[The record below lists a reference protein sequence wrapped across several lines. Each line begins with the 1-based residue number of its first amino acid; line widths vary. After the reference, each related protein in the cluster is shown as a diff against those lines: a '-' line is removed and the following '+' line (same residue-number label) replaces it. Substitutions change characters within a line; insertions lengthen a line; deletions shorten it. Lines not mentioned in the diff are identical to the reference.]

1 VDHLQE
7 EGFAVTSKDV
17 SQAQLIAV
25 KNKHGVPK
33 RLQACHTGLID
44 NYVIEG
50 HVPGRVITRL
60 LRERPDMVGL
70 AVPGMPIGSPGME
83 GPNPK
88 PYEVFS
94 FDRDG
99 RIQVYER
106 INPSQ

>member
-1 VDHLQE
+1 MDHLQE
-7 EGFAVTSKDV
+7 TDFAVSSKDV
-17 SQAQLIAV
+17 SQTQLTAV

-33 RLQACHTGLID
+33 RLQACHTAFID

-50 HVPGRVITRL
+50 HVPGRVINRL
-60 LRERPDMVGL
+60 LKERPEIVGL

-88 PYEVFS
+88 PYEVYS

-99 RIQVYER
+99 RIEMYER
-106 INPSQ
+106 IQPSQ

>member
-60 LRERPDMVGL
+60 LQERPDMVGL